1 MKIFL
6 YLWIGF
12 RNVFR
17 QTKRTFSLGINFTII
32 AVLLVLVFSFSRG
45 ASHNISLNLSQAT
58 AGHLNVAGEY
68 IIEGKSYPGVMG
80 YSKVRDIVQKTFG
93 TGAKSFPRYTLYT
106 ATYNKGNS
114 KRITYYGID
123 PELEKDFSGQLNFI
137 EGSWEDFAANP
148 DSIAISKDIAD
159 YLELYDVSELTVST
173 RTRLGAFNTAVFSI
187 AGVYTTNNYFVENLA
202 IAHFDRLQA
211 LDLADKD
218 TATIV
223 VVFFDDLKQ
232 IDKKRDTLITALGR
246 GGLDAKKPKSSSDAI
261 AAVTASSPRYKVEK
275 VDKPLVIRLT
285 VATLNEVL
293 GILGN
298 IITAI
303 NSIGI
308 FLAAVML
315 FVTAVAIFINLR
327 MAINDRMREIGT
339 MRTIG
344 VEGKG
349 ITLLFVFEGLI
360 LSLLFIVIGYFIA
373 FVLITVLRYGI
384 TFNPSGAFSLLL
396 TGGKLYFRP
405 RISDLLLIMAAIAFF
420 AAMFSFIPAR
430 QAGRIRPADALSK
443 FE

>member
-6 YLWIGF
+6 YFWIGF

-45 ASHNISLNLSQAT
+45 ASYNISQNLSQAT
-58 AGHLNVAGEY
+58 AGHLNIAGEY
-68 IIEGKSYPGVMG
+68 IVEGRAYPGVMG
-80 YSKVRDIVQKTFG
+80 YSKVRDIVRETFG
-93 TGAKSFPRYTLYT
+93 TDVKSFPRYSLYT
-106 ATYNKGNS
+106 STYNKGNS
-114 KRITYYGID
+114 KRVTYYGIE

-137 EGSWEDFAANP
+137 KGSWEDFAADP
-148 DSIAISKDIAD
+148 DSIVVSRDIAD
-159 YLELYDVSELTVST
+159 NLELYDMSELTIST
-173 RTRLGAFNTAVFSI
+173 RTRLGAFNTAVFRI

-202 IAHFDRLQA
+202 LAHFSRLQA
-211 LDLADKD
+211 MDLADKD
-218 TATIV
+218 TATLI
-223 VVFFDDLKQ
+223 VVFFDDLKKL
-232 IDKKRDTLITALGR
+232 DKKRDTLINALTTA
-246 GGLDAKKPKSSSDAI
+246 GLDAKKPKNSSDAI
-261 AAVTASSPRYKVEK
+261 AAITAASPRYKVEK

-293 GILGN
+293 GIVGN

-315 FVTAVAIFINLR
+315 LVTAVAIFINLR

-344 VEGKG
+344 MEGKG
-349 ITLLFVFEGLI
+349 IAMLFVFEGLI
-360 LSLLFIVIGYFIA
+360 LSILFTVIGYIIA
-373 FVLITVLRYGI
+373 FVLITILRYGV
-384 TFNPSGAFSLLL
+384 TFNTEGAFSLLL

-405 RISDLLLIMAAIAFF
+405 KFSDLLLILAAIAFF
-420 AAMFSFIPAR
+420 ATLFSFIPAR